1 MRDVTYSLSMSL
13 DGYITDPAGTLDWGV
28 PGDETFQVAMGEV
41 RGVGVHVMG
50 RRLYEAMLYWE
61 DAAETQDLGEAEL
74 EWCDLWN
81 PLPKVV
87 FSRTLTELQG
97 TAVLA
102 TGTVAE
108 EIERLRSAPDEGDI
122 AVGGAELAAQV
133 AAAGLIDE
141 YRIRVMPVLLG
152 GGRTMFP
159 HEEARVDL
167 ELVESRVLD
176 EQVQYLRYRV
186 VR

>member
-13 DGYITDPAGTLDWGV
+13 DGFITDPAGSLDWGV
-28 PGDETFQVAMGEV
+28 PGAETFQVAMDEV

-61 DAAETQDLGEAEL
+61 DAAETQDLDEAEL
-74 EWCDLWN
+74 EWCALWN

-87 FSRTLTELQG
+87 FSRTLTEVQG
-97 TAVLA
+97 AARLA
-102 TGTVAE
+102 TVTPAE
-108 EIERLRSAPDEGDI
+108 EIERLRAEADEGDI
-122 AVGGAELAAQV
+122 AIGGADLAAQV

-159 HEEARVDL
+159 QDAARVGL

-176 EQVQYLRYRV
+176 GQVQYLRYRA

>member
-13 DGYITDPAGTLDWGV
+13 DGFITDPAGSLDWGV
-28 PGDETFQVAMGEV
+28 PGAETFQVAMDEV

-61 DAAETQDLGEAEL
+61 DAAETQDLDEAEL
-74 EWCDLWN
+74 EWCGIWN

-87 FSRTLTELQG
+87 FSRTLTEVQG
-97 TAVLA
+97 AARLA
-102 TGTVAE
+102 TDTPAE
-108 EIERLRSAPDEGDI
+108 EIERLRAEPAEGAI
-122 AVGGAELAAQV
+122 AIGGADLAAQV

-152 GGRTMFP
+152 GGQTMFP

-167 ELVESRVLD
+167 DLVESRVLD
-176 EQVQYLRYRV
+176 GQVQYLRYRV

>member
-13 DGYITDPAGTLDWGV
+13 DGFITDPAGTLDWGV
-28 PGDETFQVAMGEV
+28 PGPETFAVAMDEV

-50 RRLYEAMLYWE
+50 RRLYETMLYWE
-61 DAAETQDLGEAEL
+61 DAAETHDLDEAEL
-74 EWCDLWN
+74 EWCELWN
-81 PLPKVV
+81 PLPKLV
-87 FSRTLTELQG
+87 FSRTLTEVQG
-97 TAVLA
+97 AARLA

-108 EIERLRSAPDEGDI
+108 EIERLRAAPDEGDI
-122 AVGGAELAAQV
+122 AVGGADLAAQV

-152 GGRTMFP
+152 GGQTMFP
-159 HEEARVDL
+159 QEEAWVGL

-176 EQVQYLRYRV
+176 GTNQYLRYRA